1 MRGARIAYSA
11 DERAFV
17 EKLAG
22 LPRILVHAAFQAT
35 FDRPDVTVDHI
46 KGLCSRNRWATRR
59 PWSSAEHDV
68 LRAHFPNMPTA
79 RVAAML
85 GRAPSAVSQRASFL
99 GVTKSAAYLASEESG
114 RLQHGSTRGGATR
127 FKKGQVPRNKGMK
140 YPKGW
145 APGRMRETQFTKGQA
160 GWNWKPIGAERIIG
174 GYRYT
179 KVSDHRRV
187 PHTVNWKAT
196 HILRWEA
203 VNGPVPDGHALKC
216 LNGDR
221 CNVDASNWQAV
232 PRALLP
238 RLNGGR
244 GRKLSFDA
252 APEELKP
259 TIMAVAQLEHAVR
272 RRSKERAA

>member
-1 MRGARIAYSA
+1 MRKPRIAYSA
-11 DERAFV
+11 EELAFV
-17 EKLAG
+17 QALAC

-35 FDRPDVTVDHI
+35 FDRTDVTVDNI
-46 KGLCSRNRWATRR
+46 KAVCTRNRWFTRR
-59 PWSSAEHDV
+59 AWSSSEDDV
-68 LRAHFPNMPTA
+68 VRRHFPNMPTA

-85 GRAPSAVSQRASFL
+85 GRPVGGVSQRARGL
-99 GVTKSAAYLASEESG
+99 GVTKTPAYLASEAAG
-114 RLQHGSTRGGATR
+114 RLRCGDNRGGATR
-127 FKKGQVPRNKGMK
+127 FKKGQVPANKGVK
-140 YPKGW
+140 HPKGW

-160 GWNWKPIGAERIIG
+160 GWNWRPIGAERRIG

-203 VNGPVPDGHALKC
+203 INGPVPEGHALKC
-216 LNGDR
+216 LDGDR
-221 CNVDASNWQAV
+221 LNVEPNNWQAV
-232 PRALLP
+232 PRAMFP

-259 TIMAVAQLEHAVR
+259 TIMAMAQLEHAVR